1 MKKQTA
7 MVDGI
12 DMSTFSRPLTIK
24 ELQTTNCNMV
34 PKQKGIY
41 TILRHDTSKPTFL
54 TRSVGGWFKGL
65 DPNYPQNIVNSRWV
79 AGASI
84 LYIGKAN
91 GKNGLRQRLRQ
102 LVQFGMGKS
111 VGHRGGRLIWHLKD
125 SSDLLV
131 RWFELTNHDADQAE
145 SELINTFKNIYGK
158 RPYANLRK

>member
-1 MKKQTA
+1 
-7 MVDGI
+7 
-12 DMSTFSRPLTIK
+12 
-24 ELQTTNCNMV
+24 MV